1 MRPAA
6 VVKAGTA
13 SELERLYRE
22 DGARVWRAVLLWSG
36 DPHVASDAVAE
47 AFAQALQR
55 GEAIRSPA
63 AWVWRVAFRIAAADL
78 QRRRRLEPIDDG
90 AADARADPTA
100 AGDDVLDLMRALGM
114 LTAKQRAAVVLH
126 HYAGY
131 SRTEV
136 ARIIDSTPSAV
147 GVHLHRGRRRL
158 RRALEVDD
166 D

>member
-1 MRPAA
+1 MRPSA
-6 VVKAGTA
+6 VEAGTA
-13 SELERLYRE
+13 SDLERLYRE
-22 DGARVWRAVLLWSG
+22 DGARLWRAVLLWSG
-36 DPHVASDAVAE
+36 DANVASDAVAE

-63 AWVWRVAFRIAAADL
+63 AWVWRVAFRVAAADL
-78 QRRRRLEPIDDG
+78 QRRRRLEPIDDR
-90 AADARADPTA
+90 AAGGRADPTA
-100 AGDDVLDLMRALGM
+100 GDDILDLMRALDV
-114 LTAKQRAAVVLH
+114 LTTKQRAAVILH

-131 SRTEV
+131 SRAEV
-136 ARIIDSTPSAV
+136 ARIIGSTSSAV